1 MCMQPTDIC
10 RLLEPVHPVSLA
22 TAQALLP
29 VCEVLQLDKHEP
41 LLAVGQR
48 SSAEYIVLGGLL
60 RAWVYSARGEDVT
73 IGFYMAGRPVSPS
86 FMRSLD
92 GKSLMHLQALCPTTL
107 AAFGISEME
116 KRMQGY
122 TDFEHFGHRVLQLD
136 AALRAEREVVLL
148 TCTATEK
155 LQWFRR
161 RFPGLENLA
170 PHYHIAS
177 FLGMTATSLSRIRGR
192 KAV

>member
-1 MCMQPTDIC
+1 MRIQPADLC
-10 RLLEPVHPVSLA
+10 RLLEPVHPISLA

-29 VCEVLQLDKHEP
+29 ACEALQLDKHEP
-41 LLAVGQR
+41 LLAVGQAAN
-48 SSAEYIVLGGLL
+48 AEYIVLEGLL
-60 RAWVYSARGEDVT
+60 RAWVYSAKAEDTT
-73 IGFYMAGRPVSPS
+73 IGFYMAGSPVSPS

-92 GKSLMHLQALCPTTL
+92 GKSLTHLQALCPTTL
-107 AAFGISEME
+107 VAFDKWEME
-116 KRMQGY
+116 QRMPGY
-122 TDFEHFGHRVLQLD
+122 PDFERFGHRVLQLD
-136 AALRAEREVVLL
+136 AALRAEREVMLL

-155 LQWFRR
+155 LQWLRQ

-192 KAV
+192 KTG